1 MEATMAKPA
10 VMGNRS
16 AAAEAIGSVRKSI
29 PAALE
34 ASSSK
39 LEADSSSKV
48 KVSKADARRQKSQK
62 LICEIFAVILIAIAI
77 LAIACAIYIPL
88 NKGPQFVAKDI
99 WMAMAA
105 CCTFFLAA
113 LAGKWTICNALL

>member
-1 MEATMAKPA
+1 MEATMEKPA

-16 AAAEAIGSVRKSI
+16 AAAEALGSVRKSM
-29 PAALE
+29 PAA
-34 ASSSK
+34 

-99 WMAMAA
+99 WMAMVG